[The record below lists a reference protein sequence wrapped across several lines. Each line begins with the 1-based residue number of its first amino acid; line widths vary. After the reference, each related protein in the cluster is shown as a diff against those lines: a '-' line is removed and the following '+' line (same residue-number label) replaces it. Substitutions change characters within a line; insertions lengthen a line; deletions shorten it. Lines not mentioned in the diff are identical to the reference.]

1 LKKTLRQKI
10 LEEVKNNPGLS
21 LKELSRLLEVSQSTL
36 RSIIYKLKS
45 EGYIEKAGDGYVITP
60 RGERFLDFLE
70 KRSTTILGEEVGEKE
85 PEEQVAKGESPSPTC
100 TQSIASSEQ
109 ELLSN
114 IVNKLRELEKRVSML
129 EAQMKNIEL
138 AIASSRHKR
147 EGVITIDPPIQPINE
162 AISKYGSLIDKLIN
176 EKKLVRVGSLV
187 VDASI
192 YQEFRSRFPIK
203 TSDIDKLNPL
213 ERQLLEEMRRE
224 AIVILHAGKEYRL
237 VD

>member
-10 LEEVKNNPGLS
+10 LEEVKSNPGLS
-21 LKELSRLLEVSQSTL
+21 LKELSRLLEVSQNTL
-36 RSIIYKLKS
+36 KNIVYKLKS
-45 EGYIEKAGDGYVITP
+45 EGYIEKAGGGYVITP

-70 KRSTTILGEEVGEKE
+70 KRRTTILGEEVGEKE
-85 PEEQVAKGESPSPTC
+85 PEERVAKEESPPSTC
-100 TQSIASSEQ
+100 TQSIARSEQ

-176 EKKLVRVGSLV
+176 ENKLVRVGSLV

-237 VD
+237 VG

>member
-1 LKKTLRQKI
+1 

-21 LKELSRLLEVSQSTL
+21 LKELSRLLEVSQNTL
-36 RSIIYKLKS
+36 KNIIYKLKS

-70 KRSTTILGEEVGEKE
+70 KQRTTSLREEVGEKK
-85 PEEQVAKGESPSPTC
+85 PEERIAKEKPPPSTC
-100 TQSIASSEQ
+100 TQSIAGSEQ
-109 ELLSN
+109 ELFSN
-114 IVNKLRELEKRVSML
+114 IVSKLRELEKRVSML
-129 EAQMKNIEL
+129 EAQMKNLEL

-176 EKKLVRVGSLV
+176 ENKLVRVGSLV

-237 VD
+237 VG

>member
-1 LKKTLRQKI
+1 
-10 LEEVKNNPGLS
+10 LEEVKSNPGLS
-21 LKELSRLLEVSQSTL
+21 LKELSRLLEVSQNTL
-36 RSIIYKLKS
+36 KNIVYKLKS
-45 EGYIEKAGDGYVITP
+45 EGYIEKAGGGYVITP

-70 KRSTTILGEEVGEKE
+70 KRRTTILGEEVGEKE
-85 PEEQVAKGESPSPTC
+85 PEERVAKEESPPSTC
-100 TQSIASSEQ
+100 TQSIARSEQ

-176 EKKLVRVGSLV
+176 ENKLVRVGSLV

-237 VD
+237 VG

>member
-1 LKKTLRQKI
+1 
-10 LEEVKNNPGLS
+10 LEEVKSNPGLS
-21 LKELSRLLEVSQSTL
+21 LKELSRLLEVSQNTL
-36 RSIIYKLKS
+36 KNIVYKLKS
-45 EGYIEKAGDGYVITP
+45 EGYIEKAGGGYVITP

-70 KRSTTILGEEVGEKE
+70 KRRTTILGEEVGEKE
-85 PEEQVAKGESPSPTC
+85 PEERVAKEESPPSTC
-100 TQSIASSEQ
+100 TQSIARSEQ

-176 EKKLVRVGSLV
+176 ENKLVRVGSLV